1 MTRVFAYRLRHRL
14 VSSNFA
20 HSHLTSFVSPSHLEQ
35 RLKNLPAHGTRLP
48 DAADGHAVWAFTS
61 DGQTYH
67 LHFYAEPARGKGVK
81 CFFELQA
88 MQKAEVL
95 AERPV
100 ALLTGFRLAAAKGD
114 AVIVRPVERG
124 RALGRFLLDLYLEKT
139 PVPDRK
145 RLVDSIIGVC
155 VSLRSRKRQI
165 GRAGLDALG
174 VAPDGTAFVLDPLA
188 LRRGAASGRDLIA
201 FGRTASRYATR
212 TELLRGWR
220 RLTGT
225 ARPPKSRGKWPAV
238 RLRPAWSFGLRRF
251 DANGWTFHYADR
263 PIFPQRHS
271 RARDPE
277 IDLTAWPA
285 VWTDLLAHIER
296 GDLDVL
302 KRDPSGDVLTT
313 AVRLGA
319 ADLQIVIKRPRRKST
334 LRELTDAF
342 RTPRARRT
350 WRKAWNLLA
359 LGFPV
364 EQPLLLAERRRG
376 RVIESMLIFE
386 RVPGPTLAAV
396 DLNALPDAARDAL
409 LRRCGRLLRRLE
421 REGFCHFD
429 SKSTNWIV
437 YNESEPVLLDLDGI
451 RPYRWDGFGLR
462 RLLRAVR
469 HHPQFRE
476 TDAAAVESGY
486 SPFQRKSTNEHE

>member
-1 MTRVFAYRLRHRL
+1 M
-14 VSSNFA
+14 
-20 HSHLTSFVSPSHLEQ
+20 SPTHLEQ
-35 RLKNLPAHGTRLP
+35 RLKHLPAHGTRLP

-67 LHFYAEPARGKGVK
+67 LHFYADPARGKGVK

-88 MQKAEVL
+88 MQKAEIP
-95 AERPV
+95 AARPV

-114 AVIVRPVERG
+114 AVIVRPVGGG
-124 RALGRFLLDLYLEKT
+124 RALGKFLLDHELEKT
-139 PVPDRK
+139 PVPDRQ
-145 RLVDSIIGVC
+145 RLVESVMDLL

-188 LRRGAASGRDLIA
+188 LRRGEPGGRDLIA
-201 FGRTASRYATR
+201 FGETAGRYATR
-212 TELLRGWR
+212 TELLAGWR

-225 ARPPKSRGKWPAV
+225 TRPPKSRGKWPAV
-238 RLRPAWSFGLRRF
+238 RLRPAWAFNLRRF
-251 DANGWTFHYADR
+251 DAGGWTCHYADR

-271 RARDPE
+271 LVRHAE

-285 VWTDLLAHIER
+285 VWTDLLARIER

-313 AVRLGA
+313 AVWLGA
-319 ADLQIVIKRPRRKST
+319 GDLQIVIKRPRRKSA

-376 RVIESMLIFE
+376 RVVESMLVFE

-396 DLNALPDAARDAL
+396 DLNALPDAARDTL

-421 REGFCHFD
+421 RAGFCHFD

-437 YNESEPVLLDLDGI
+437 YNGTGPVLLDLDGI

-462 RLLRAVR
+462 RLLRALR
-469 HHPQFRE
+469 QHPQFRAS
-476 TDAAAVESGY
+476 DAAAVEAGY
-486 SPFQRKSTNEHE
+486 RSAKRKSTNGHE